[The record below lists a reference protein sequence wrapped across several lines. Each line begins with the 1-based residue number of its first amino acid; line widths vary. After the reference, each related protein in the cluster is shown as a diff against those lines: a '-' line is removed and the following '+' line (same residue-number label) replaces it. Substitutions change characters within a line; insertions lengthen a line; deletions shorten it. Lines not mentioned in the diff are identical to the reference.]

1 MLGIVWFLYLD
12 ESGDLGFDF
21 FGKKPTRFF
30 TVAIL
35 ALRDTGNNRNLINA
49 VKKTIRRKLRDRANA
64 ELKGSH
70 TSLEVKRYFYS
81 LVRPI
86 RFGVYAL
93 TLNKRRVYEQLAQK
107 KDRVY
112 NFIARQVLD
121 QVPIEKASTRVQLV
135 IDKSKSRREIGEF
148 NAYLVRQLQA
158 RLDPKV
164 PLDIYHQSSH
174 ENLGIQAADLF
185 SWGVFRK
192 YEREDLK
199 WYDVFREKV
208 QYDERYL

>member
-1 MLGIVWFLYLD
+1 MLSIMWFLYLD

-35 ALRDTGNNRNLINA
+35 ALRDTGNNRQLINA
-49 VKKTIRRKLRDRANA
+49 VKKTIRRKLRERANA

-70 TSLEVKRYFYS
+70 TSFEVKRYFFS

-93 TLNKRRVYEQLAQK
+93 SLNKKRVYDELTQK

-112 NFIARQVLD
+112 NFVARQVLD

-148 NAYLVRQLQA
+148 NDYLVRQLQG

-164 PLDIYHQSSH
+164 PLDIYHHSSH

-192 YEREDLK
+192 YERGDVK
-199 WYDVFREKV
+199 WYDVFSEKV
-208 QYDERYL
+208 LYDDRYL